1 MSAITIENDLV
12 HYEVLGRGR
21 PVIFVHGWLGSWRY
35 WVPTMQQLS
44 MKYRTYA
51 LDLWGFGDSGKDP
64 NKYGLREQVQLL
76 YNFFERLGIPK
87 AALIGHSLGAAV
99 VLSFA
104 RQYPERAHRMM
115 LISTPL
121 IDMGNLS
128 DDPAS
133 IRSTN
138 PEMPVVVVQPPATT
152 TSAAAAPGGTVPVSA
167 PVPGAAAPAP
177 VSTPAT
183 TPPPSAPAAATTSPA
198 PSTPAPTTP
207 AVPPATATPPAAAA
221 TTPPA
226 TATPAAS
233 TPAAATPP
241 AQPAQPA
248 TSQFSSTSETIPRNP
263 FRTRGETPEDIL
275 ARLRAKNA
283 STVTQAAPAT
293 PPAPGTPA
301 APTTS
306 TPAPAGPPAPVIT
319 PPPAGQATQ
328 PTPPPSAPTP
338 GGTGPLAPKPVAP
351 VLPTVIAK
359 PILPTTPAVPNTPPP
374 ATTPAAPAPVAPMRM
389 DVPNPLVNLL
399 TGIKPAALLNKY
411 IVRDMQD
418 VEALRAEVE
427 KADER
432 VLSRSAQSFGAVN
445 LALELKRLT
454 TPALLLHGE
463 DDDFIQPPSEEL
475 LRRIN
480 AGKPAGHFLT
490 LIEPTLRHFPM
501 LETTAKFNRLLLDFL
516 EAPDLS
522 NVQFKDQ
529 WKRTMR

>member
-1 MSAITIENDLV
+1 MSAITIESDLV

-64 NKYGLREQVQLL
+64 NKYGIKDQVLLL

-99 VLSFA
+99 CLSFA

-121 IDMGNLS
+121 FDSGSLGDDAPNPALSTSSNLVVP
-128 DDPAS
+128 PARPTETV
-133 IRSTN
+133 ITI
-138 PEMPVVVVQPPATT
+138 QPPPSTALPAITPGAVPAATANTT
-152 TSAAAAPGGTVPVSA
+152 TSTSTTATSGSVTVP
-167 PVPGAAAPAP
+167 PGTQPAQ
-177 VSTPAT
+177 TP
-183 TPPPSAPAAATTSPA
+183 
-198 PSTPAPTTP
+198 
-207 AVPPATATPPAAAA
+207 TPPAANA
-221 TTPPA
+221 
-226 TATPAAS
+226 
-233 TPAAATPP
+233 P
-241 AQPAQPA
+241 AQPAAP
-248 TSQFSSTSETIPRNP
+248 QFSSTSDTIPRNP
-263 FRTRGETPEDIL
+263 FRSRGESPEDIL
-275 ARLRAKNA
+275 ARLRAKNT
-283 STVTQAAPAT
+283 STVSQTPTSPAASGATPTT
-293 PPAPGTPA
+293 PPAANTPPIGPV
-301 APTTS
+301 API
-306 TPAPAGPPAPVIT
+306 IT
-319 PPPAGQATQ
+319 PPPTNQ
-328 PTPPPSAPTP
+328 PPASPPPSPPVA
-338 GGTGPLAPKPVAP
+338 GGTGPLSPKPTAP
-351 VLPTVIAK
+351 VLPTVIAT
-359 PILPTTPAVPNTPPP
+359 PILPTVTPNAPQTPAQVPPP
-374 ATTPAAPAPVAPMRM
+374 MPIPVVTPSLPTTNVPSMPARLDM
-389 DVPNPLVNLL
+389 PNPLVGLL
-399 TGIKPAALLNKY
+399 SGVKPSALLNKY
-411 IVRDMQD
+411 IVRDMPD
-418 VEALRAEVE
+418 VDALRAEVD

-432 VLSRSAQSFGAVN
+432 ALSRSAMSFSGLN

-480 AGKPAGHFLT
+480 AGKPAGYFLT